1 MAISAKD
8 LIQKK
13 KLIED
18 KRDKQIEIEV
28 PDTGTFLFR
37 IPNFIDYEDS
47 EAYGKNRKQKGYE
60 SNKYLIHACCLEPN
74 LKDTELLEAYEVKN
88 PIDIVDKLFMVGEI
102 QSIANTLVDKA
113 GFDRGAYRVIE
124 KTKNS

>member
-74 LKDTELLEAYEVKN
+74 LKDPELLEAYEVKN

-113 GFDRGAYRVIE
+113 GFDRDAYRVIE